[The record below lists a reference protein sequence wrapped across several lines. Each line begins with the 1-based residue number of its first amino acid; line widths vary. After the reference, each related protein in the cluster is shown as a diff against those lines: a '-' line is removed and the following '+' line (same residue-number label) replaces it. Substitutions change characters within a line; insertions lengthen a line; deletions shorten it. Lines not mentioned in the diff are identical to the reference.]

1 MQLSYRGISSQSNPS
16 IIPTIRGEII
26 GKYRG
31 VTVKAKYYIKPL
43 SPEAS
48 LDLKYRGV
56 SYQGVTHNS
65 INLELGNTLI
75 KADA

>member
-1 MQLSYRGISSQSNPS
+1 MQLSYRGICYQSNPS

-31 VTVKAKYYIKPL
+31 VILRAKHYTTPL
-43 SPEAS
+43 SPKPS

-75 KADA
+75 KADT